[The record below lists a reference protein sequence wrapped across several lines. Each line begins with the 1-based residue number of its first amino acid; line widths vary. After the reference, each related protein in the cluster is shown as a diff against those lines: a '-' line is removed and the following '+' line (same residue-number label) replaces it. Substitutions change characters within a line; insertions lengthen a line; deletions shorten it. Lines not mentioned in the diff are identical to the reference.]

1 MYTSATDVMRI
12 VAERGH
18 DLATVRMPD
27 DDRRAVLE
35 IEHLAQ
41 SRDIVGERRQWEL
54 GRRDPEAVGLEALDD
69 PAPTG
74 SVRPSAVDEND
85 VRSPVHLHA
94 SFSGAFTAL
103 AGGRAIWGES

>member
-1 MYTSATDVMRI
+1 MYTSADDVMRI

-41 SRDIVGERRQWEL
+41 SGDVVGERR
-54 GRRDPEAVGLEALDD
+54 
-69 PAPTG
+69 
-74 SVRPSAVDEND
+74 
-85 VRSPVHLHA
+85 
-94 SFSGAFTAL
+94 
-103 AGGRAIWGES
+103 